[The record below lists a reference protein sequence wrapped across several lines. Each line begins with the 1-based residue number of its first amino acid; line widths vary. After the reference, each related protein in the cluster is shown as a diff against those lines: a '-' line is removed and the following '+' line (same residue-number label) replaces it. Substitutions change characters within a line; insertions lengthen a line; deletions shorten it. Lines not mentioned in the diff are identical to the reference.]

1 MFPVV
6 GNINS
11 LDAQG
16 GMQGNHGGMQG
27 NHGGMQGNH
36 GGMIR
41 DPSFVEGD
49 VNSGKCGKPVCP
61 Q

>member
-16 GMQGNHGGMQG
+16 GMQGNHGGM
-27 NHGGMQGNH
+27 NCDHGGAG
-36 GGMIR
+36 
-41 DPSFVEGD
+41 
-49 VNSGKCGKPVCP
+49 
-61 Q
+61 